1 MGAYGSREPA
11 PAKFL
16 TALLR
21 RCDAMRTDHRHH
33 SAPWWPPRGSRRG
46 LAGAASRPPAPPD
59 TCQAAMGA
67 CGEGSRPRAGARV
80 AWATGPAAVL
90 LGLLAAAIFL
100 AMTVGLMLGP
110 LLVALATA
118 FHTSVAVTGQ
128 LTAATAL
135 TWGLTALLAGP
146 VSDTYGRRRLLLTGL
161 LLLMLGTLGAAGAWT
176 YGALVA
182 CRCLTGVGAALIAP
196 NCLATV
202 ADVFPPA
209 QRGQA
214 MGWLVSASGLATAVG
229 LPLVA
234 LLAERGGW
242 RLPFVVLGGLVGI
255 VGGLVWVWFPTH
267 TRPPSAAVSLGTHVW
282 TVGGTAAVW
291 WVLAANGLQVM
302 AFMGMSSYLA
312 PYLMRT
318 YQLSAGD
325 TALPLL
331 VAGLGVIAGG
341 WLGGRVAGQAYRV
354 DAVAGAFVGGGL
366 GAVLVFTTALSPWAT
381 VGVAFSVASLLL
393 LSWPVTAAL
402 LTEHAGPSCAT
413 ATSLLTVS
421 NQVGAVGGA
430 TLGGGLLALG
440 SFPLVSLLCL
450 GAATAAAV
458 VLHAKVPQA
467 ATGHR
472 PLGPS

>member
-1 MGAYGSREPA
+1 
-11 PAKFL
+11 
-16 TALLR
+16 
-21 RCDAMRTDHRHH
+21 
-33 SAPWWPPRGSRRG
+33 
-46 LAGAASRPPAPPD
+46 
-59 TCQAAMGA
+59 
-67 CGEGSRPRAGARV
+67 
-80 AWATGPAAVL
+80 
-90 LGLLAAAIFL
+90 
-100 AMTVGLMLGP
+100 MTVGLMLGP

-118 FHTSVAVTGQ
+118 FHTSVAITGQ

-161 LLLMLGTLGAAGAWT
+161 LLLMLGLLSAAVAWT

-202 ADVFPPA
+202 ADLFPLA
-209 QRGQA
+209 QRGKA
-214 MGWLVSASGLATAVG
+214 MGWLVSASGLGTAVG
-229 LPLVA
+229 IPLVA
-234 LLAERGGW
+234 LLVELGGW
-242 RLPFVVLGGLVGI
+242 RLPFVVLGVLVGI
-255 VGGLVWVWFPTH
+255 VWGLVWVWCPTS
-267 TRPPSAAVSLGTHVW
+267 TRPPGTVVSVGTHMW

-325 TALPLL
+325 TTLPLL
-331 VAGLGVIAGG
+331 VAGLGVLAGG
-341 WLGGRVAGQAYRV
+341 LLGGRVAGQSYRL

-366 GAVLVFTTALSPWAT
+366 GAVLVFTMALSPWAT
-381 VGVAFSVASLLL
+381 VGVAFGVASLLL
-393 LSWPVTAAL
+393 LSWPVTAVL

-413 ATSLLTVS
+413 ATSLFTVS
-421 NQVGAVGGA
+421 NQLGAVGGA

-450 GAATAAAV
+450 GAAMAAAV
-458 VLHAKVPQA
+458 VIHAKVPTA
-467 ATGHR
+467 SAGHR

>member
-1 MGAYGSREPA
+1 
-11 PAKFL
+11 
-16 TALLR
+16 
-21 RCDAMRTDHRHH
+21 
-33 SAPWWPPRGSRRG
+33 
-46 LAGAASRPPAPPD
+46 
-59 TCQAAMGA
+59 MGA
-67 CGEGSRPRAGARV
+67 CGEGSRLDAGAR
-80 AWATGPAAVL
+80 AIWAAGPAAVV
-90 LGLLAAAIFL
+90 LGVLAAAIFL

-135 TWGLTALLAGP
+135 PWGLTALLAGP

-176 YGALVA
+176 YGVLVA

-202 ADVFPPA
+202 ADLFPPA

-214 MGWLVSASGLATAVG
+214 MGWLVSASGVATALG

-242 RLPFVVLGGLVGI
+242 RLPFVVLGGLVAI
-255 VGGLVWVWFPTH
+255 VGGLVWVWVPTS
-267 TRPPSAAVSLGTHVW
+267 TRPPGAVVSLGTHMW

-318 YQLSAGD
+318 YHLSAGD

-366 GAVLVFTTALSPWAT
+366 GAVLVFTTAFSPWAT

-450 GAATAAAV
+450 GAAMAAAV
-458 VLHAKVPQA
+458 VLHAKVPPA
-467 ATGHR
+467 AAGPR

>member
-1 MGAYGSREPA
+1 MGAYGSRGPA

-16 TALLR
+16 TSWLR
-21 RCDAMRTDHRHH
+21 RCDAMRTDDRHPA
-33 SAPWWPPRGSRRG
+33 APWWPPRVSRWG
-46 LAGAASRPPAPPD
+46 LAGAAARPPAPLD
-59 TCQAAMGA
+59 TGPAAMGA
-67 CGEGSRPRAGARV
+67 CDAGAR
-80 AWATGPAAVL
+80 AREATGPAAVV
-90 LGLLAAAIFL
+90 LGMLAAAIFL

-135 TWGLTALLAGP
+135 PWGLTALLAGP

-182 CRCLTGVGAALIAP
+182 CRCLTGMGAALIAP

-202 ADVFPPA
+202 ADVLPPA

-214 MGWLVSASGLATAVG
+214 MGWLVSASGVATALG

-242 RLPFVVLGGLVGI
+242 RLPFGVLGGLGAI
-255 VGGLVWVWFPTH
+255 VGGLVWVWVPTSP
-267 TRPPSAAVSLGTHVW
+267 RPPGAVVSLDTHMW

-318 YQLSAGD
+318 YHLSAGD

-430 TLGGGLLALG
+430 TLGGGVLALG

-458 VLHAKVPQA
+458 VLHTKVPPA
-467 ATGHR
+467 AAGPR
-472 PLGPS
+472 PLGPA